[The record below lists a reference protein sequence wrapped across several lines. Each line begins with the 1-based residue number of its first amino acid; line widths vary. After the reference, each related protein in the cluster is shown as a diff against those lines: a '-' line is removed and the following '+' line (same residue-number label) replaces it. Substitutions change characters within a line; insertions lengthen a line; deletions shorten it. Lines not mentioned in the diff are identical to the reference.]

1 MTSPGFGPVT
11 AIEVCLPFRPRDG
24 ARVASIAAVYHA
36 VLFLHLAV
44 VMAAFTLSG
53 VLHGCEWVMRRAATV
68 AEVRTLAKPG
78 ALGPL
83 FGLITVLLL
92 GFGAWLLHLS
102 KRPAYGWGDPFVW
115 TAVLALVAAMGLG
128 IGVMGPA
135 HERLT
140 AAAAAAGDGPVSP
153 ELRAVV
159 LERPARIA
167 SHVNTFLVLGVVLNM
182 TTKPGTAVAV
192 LDLVVGAVLGALI
205 GLASARPV
213 GTPAPGSATSG

>member
-1 MTSPGFGPVT
+1 M
-11 AIEVCLPFRPRDG
+11 
-24 ARVASIAAVYHA
+24 YHV

-53 VLHGCEWVMRRAATV
+53 VLHGCEWVMRRAGTV
-68 AEVRTLAKPG
+68 AEVRTLSRPG

-92 GFGAWLLHLS
+92 VFGAWLVHLS
-102 KRPAYGWGDPFVW
+102 KDPKYDYGDPFIW
-115 TAVLALVAAMGLG
+115 TGLVALIAAAALG

-135 HERLT
+135 HERLV
-140 AAAAAAGDGPVSP
+140 AAVAAAGDGPVTP
-153 ELRAVV
+153 ELRAAV
-159 LERPARIA
+159 LERVPRMV

-192 LDLVVGAVLGALI
+192 VNILVGAAVGAAI
-205 GLASARPV
+205 GSLSARPV
-213 GTPAPGSATSG
+213 AEPGRGAATA